1 MQKENR
7 KDVNEIR
14 CHAELDSASS
24 THVVLQ
30 RNNNGERGRSR
41 IKYGMTPLFNNGG
54 FTLIELLVV
63 VLIIGILAA
72 VALPQYQKAVW
83 KARNVQLKTLVA
95 TVGQA
100 QQRYYLANGEYAKNF
115 DELDI
120 DMPFQTA
127 TNLPCPNSTASGGTD
142 VKRNGKDFQIL
153 ITAGF
158 QIFALWTNGSYK
170 CGGFTFNP
178 QLDKM
183 RCIELVG
190 SDSANKFC
198 AQLEKATFDSAPT
211 SYRYYDLP

>member
-1 MQKENR
+1 MEKESKNIKMSFPR
-7 KDVNEIR
+7 
-14 CHAELDSASS
+14 
-24 THVVLQ
+24 HVVGNLNLLGNTK
-30 RNNNGERGRSR
+30 RRSPTETLGDD
-41 IKYGMTPLFNNGG
+41 KLNFMG

-83 KARNVQLKTLVA
+83 KSRNVQLKTLVA

-120 DMPFQTA
+120 DMPLQTA
-127 TNLPCPNSTASGGTD
+127 TNMPCPNSTASGGTD

-158 QIFALWTNGSYK
+158 QIFALWTSGSYK

-178 QLDKM
+178 QLEKM

-190 SDSANKFC
+190 SDSDNKFC
-198 AQLEKATFDSAPT
+198 AQVEKATFDSAPT